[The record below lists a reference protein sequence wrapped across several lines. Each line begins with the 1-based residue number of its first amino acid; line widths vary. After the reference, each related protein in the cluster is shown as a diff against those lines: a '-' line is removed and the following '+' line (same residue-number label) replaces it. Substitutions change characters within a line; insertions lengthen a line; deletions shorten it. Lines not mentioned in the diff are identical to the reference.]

1 MPDTGSN
8 DAAVAKVRAALDAAG
23 AQDIAIRVV
32 EGSIFTV
39 EDAAATVGV
48 PPEEI
53 LKSLIFLVDLP
64 DGSRAPCLVLM
75 SGANRVDSKAAARAL
90 GGRRGRMM
98 PPDEVYERYGFH
110 VGGVPSVGY
119 PERLPTVLDEDL
131 FRYGVVWSAAGTDHA
146 FFPVEPGRLLAMTG
160 GVRAK
165 IRKDPT

>member
-1 MPDTGSN
+1 MPENT
-8 DAAVAKVRAALDAAG
+8 ATEKVRAALDAAG
-23 AQDIAIRVV
+23 ASDIPIRVV

-39 EDAAATVGV
+39 DDAAATIGV

-53 LKSLIFLVDLP
+53 LKSLIFLVETENGKVP
-64 DGSRAPCLVLM
+64 SLVLM
-75 SGANRVDSKAAARAL
+75 CGANKVDAKAAARAL

-119 PERLPTVLDEDL
+119 PEKLPVVLDEDL
-131 FRYGVVWSAAGTDHA
+131 FKYKTVWSAAGTDHA
-146 FFPVEPGRLLAMTG
+146 FFPIEPERLLSITG

-165 IRKDPT
+165 IKKEAPQS